1 MFGTISAPTFDL
13 TMPLHGIP
21 NTALSSTYFW
31 MSRPWSCSN
40 QSCSITPTQAEGQ
53 RTRSLSDSEPKW
65 SSRKYLNAY
74 GRKCLMN
81 IGGLISAL
89 LPVFFV
95 LALGYFAGKRNAF
108 DADQAAGLSKLA
120 LTFALPASLFVGM
133 TDIRKEL
140 LLQQGPLV
148 VALILSHAGLFLVA
162 WSGLTFVK
170 SLRGT
175 ASIIYALVLATSAT
189 PVFGLAVLEPILGPT
204 SAGAVGLVALA
215 INLTVPPAVV
225 LLEMDAAAKP
235 QQAGP
240 AASQRNPILTGIN
253 AGLKSPLLWG
263 PILGIA
269 VVLAKIHLPGV
280 ITSCFELIGSAT
292 SGVAVFAVGLALAA
306 QPVRLS
312 PTVFVGSF
320 ARVTVQSAVLFVLL
334 HVLHVVS
341 PFAREALVCCSF
353 PLATVVVLFA
363 ARYRAAESESA
374 SMLLISTLAL
384 AITVPS
390 ILWMTK

>member
-1 MFGTISAPTFDL
+1 
-13 TMPLHGIP
+13 
-21 NTALSSTYFW
+21 
-31 MSRPWSCSN
+31 
-40 QSCSITPTQAEGQ
+40 
-53 RTRSLSDSEPKW
+53 
-65 SSRKYLNAY
+65 
-74 GRKCLMN
+74 MN
-81 IGGLISAL
+81 ISGLVEAL

-95 LALGYFAGKRNAF
+95 LALGYLAGRRHTF

-120 LTFALPASLFVGM
+120 LSFALPASLFVSM
-133 TDIRKEL
+133 TDIRREL
-140 LLQQGPLV
+140 LLQQGRLV
-148 VALILSHAGLFLVA
+148 LALILAHAGLFLVA
-162 WSGLTFVK
+162 WLLLRTAK

-175 ASIIYALVLATSAT
+175 PSIIYALMLSTSAT

-225 LLEMDAAAKP
+225 LLEMDAASKNLQSATDHSKP
-235 QQAGP
+235 
-240 AASQRNPILTGIN
+240 NPIVTGLS

-280 ITSCFELIGSAT
+280 VASCFELIGSAT
-292 SGVAVFAVGLALAA
+292 SGVAVFAVGLVLASH
-306 QPVRLS
+306 PVRLS
-312 PTVFVGSF
+312 PAVLVGSF
-320 ARVTVQSAVLFVLL
+320 ARVTVQSAVLFALL

-363 ARYRAAESESA
+363 ARYKAAESESA
-374 SMLLISTLAL
+374 SMLLVSTLAL
-384 AITVPS
+384 AITVPA
-390 ILWMTK
+390 ILWMSK